1 MAAGAAAIVFVT
13 HQGRQPATCRRR
25 RSGPD
30 RSSVRGCSHG
40 SGAERKGSLMKWN
53 AFTYTLPCRSVAPFF
68 LLALSACSTTSP
80 APPELLESE
89 LGQPLARTLPASDA
103 HDRQRAQPGVAPGQK
118 HTLSNTAR
126 GHTPAH
132 KTVAAHGA
140 LGDQPIQLNFVEA
153 DIQSVVRAL
162 SRSTGQQF
170 LLDPKVTGTLTL
182 VSEGPVPASQAYE
195 MLLAALRMQGFS
207 VVDVG
212 GVAHVVPEADAR
224 LLGGPVYSA
233 DKPSGNGMLT
243 RTFRLQYEN
252 AVNLIPV
259 LRPIVSPNNPINAYP
274 GNNTIVVTD
283 YADNLTRVAQIIDG
297 IDTPSAIDTDVVTVH
312 NGIAVDI
319 ASMVSELLDTQGG
332 DATQKIS
339 VIGDPRSNAI
349 IIRAGSPERTELA
362 RNLIYKLDNAQSN
375 PSNLHVVYLRNAQ
388 AGKLAQ
394 ALRGLLTGESDSG
407 ASDTT
412 RTMLSGMGSTGNK
425 NDVQGNSSAG
435 PVSGTV
441 AGSGYGQSSASPSV
455 ATAGSQQAEQNTAFS
470 AAGVT
475 IQADSTTNTLL
486 ISAPEPLYRNLREVI
501 DQLDQRRAQV
511 VIESLIVE
519 VSEDDANQF
528 GVQWQ
533 TGNLNG
539 SGGFGGVNLGGSGL
553 NTSGSTSIDVLP
565 PGLNVGVVRGAVTIP
580 GIGEVLDLKVL
591 ARALKSKG
599 GSNVL
604 STPNLLTLDNE
615 AASIFVGQTIPFVTG
630 SYVTGGGG
638 TSNNP
643 FQTVQREEVG
653 LKLNVRPQISEGG
666 TVKLDIYQEVSN
678 VDQRASLASGT
689 VTNKR
694 AIDTSIL
701 LDDGQIMVLGGL
713 LQDGYNQSDEAV
725 PWLSRIPLLGVLFRN
740 EARSTRKTNL
750 MVFLR
755 PYIIRDSG
763 TGRNITLNRYEFMRR
778 AQGNLR
784 PERNWMLPDMQAPQ
798 LPSAAKAI
806 PDLQPAAGQMPRAVI
821 RAVPVP

>member
-1 MAAGAAAIVFVT
+1 
-13 HQGRQPATCRRR
+13 
-25 RSGPD
+25 
-30 RSSVRGCSHG
+30 
-40 SGAERKGSLMKWN
+40 MKWSGCN
-53 AFTYTLPCRSVAPFF
+53 YVRQCRKAAPFL
-68 LLALSACSTTSP
+68 LLALGACSNTPSTT
-80 APPELLESE
+80 PPPLLVDSE
-89 LGQPLARTLPASDA
+89 LGQPLANTQRSGDA
-103 HDRQRAQPGVAPGQK
+103 LLDRQRLQAQQAQRPKVLHPL
-118 HTLSNTAR
+118 TNSSR
-126 GHTPAH
+126 GHSSPRSTSVPRNP
-132 KTVAAHGA
+132 
-140 LGDQPIQLNFVEA
+140 LGDQPVQLNFVDA
-153 DIQSVVRAL
+153 DIQAVVRAL

-170 LLDPKVTGTLTL
+170 LVDPRVKGSLTL
-182 VSEGPVPASQAYE
+182 V
-195 MLLAALRMQGFS
+195 
-207 VVDVG
+207 
-212 GVAHVVPEADAR
+212 EADAK
-224 LLGGPVYSA
+224 LLGGPIYSA
-233 DKPSGNGMLT
+233 DKPAGNGMLT

-274 GNNTIVVTD
+274 GNNSIVVTD
-283 YADNLTRVAQIIDG
+283 YAENLQRVAQIIDG
-297 IDTPSAIDTDVVTVH
+297 IDTPSAIDTDVVAVQ

-319 ASMVSELLDTQGG
+319 ATMVAELLETQGA
-332 DATQKIS
+332 DQTQKIS
-339 VIGDPRSNAI
+339 VIGDPRSNSI

-407 ASDTT
+407 GNDGA
-412 RTMLSGMGSTGNK
+412 RAMLSGMG
-425 NDVQGNSSAG
+425 GNSQSG
-435 PVSGTV
+435 QSPTQNSSGTPT
-441 AGSGYGQSSASPSV
+441 GSGNVSNSGSSAYGQGSNSGSGLSGTGQSAD
-455 ATAGSQQAEQNTAFS
+455 QNTAFS
-470 AAGVT
+470 AGGVT
-475 IQADSTTNTLL
+475 IQADATTNTLL
-486 ISAPEPLYRNLREVI
+486 ISAPDPLYRNLREVI

-519 VSEDDANQF
+519 VGEDDASEF

-533 TGNLNG
+533 AGNLG
-539 SGGFGGVNLGGSGL
+539 GRGGFGGVNLGGSGL
-553 NTSGSTSIDVLP
+553 VGTPASKTSIDVLP
-565 PGLNVGVVRGAVTIP
+565 KGLNIGVVNGTVDIP
-580 GIGEVLDLKVL
+580 GIGKVLDLKVL

-599 GSNVL
+599 GTNVL

-666 TVKLDIYQEVSN
+666 TVKLDIYQEVSS
-678 VDQRASLASGT
+678 VDPRASVDAGT

-713 LQDGYNQSDEAV
+713 LQDGYSQSNDAV
-725 PWLSRIPLLGVLFRN
+725 PWLSSIPGLGALFRN
-740 EARSTRKTNL
+740 EKRSITKTNL

-763 TGRNITLNRYEFMRR
+763 AGRSITLNRYDFMRR
-778 AQGNLR
+778 AQGELQ
-784 PERNWMLPDMQAPQ
+784 PERSWAMPDMQAPQ

-806 PDLQPAAGQMPRAVI
+806 PGAVPVSLQTPGVGQGPRATI
-821 RAVPVP
+821 RAVPVQ

>member
-1 MAAGAAAIVFVT
+1 
-13 HQGRQPATCRRR
+13 
-25 RSGPD
+25 
-30 RSSVRGCSHG
+30 
-40 SGAERKGSLMKWN
+40 MKWSGSKYVRQYRK
-53 AFTYTLPCRSVAPFF
+53 AAPFL
-68 LLALSACSTTSP
+68 LLALGACSNTQSTV
-80 APPELLESE
+80 PPPMLVDSE
-89 LGQPLARTLPASDA
+89 LGQPLADTRRSGDA
-103 HDRQRAQPGVAPGQK
+103 LADRERLQAQQAQRPKVLHPVTSSRAQAAPRS
-118 HTLSNTAR
+118 TSVPRN
-126 GHTPAH
+126 P
-132 KTVAAHGA
+132 
-140 LGDQPIQLNFVEA
+140 LGDQPVQLNFVEA
-153 DIQSVVRAL
+153 DIQAVVRAL

-170 LLDPKVTGTLTL
+170 LVDPRVKGNLTL
-182 VSEGPVPASQAYE
+182 VSEGQVPAHQAYD

-212 GVAHVVPEADAR
+212 GVAQVVPEADAK
-224 LLGGPVYSA
+224 LLGGPIYSA
-233 DKPSGNGMLT
+233 DKPAGNGMLT

-283 YADNLTRVAQIIDG
+283 YAENLQRVAQIING
-297 IDTPSAIDTDVVTVH
+297 IDTPSAIDTDVVAVQ

-319 ASMVSELLDTQGG
+319 ATMVAELLETQGS
-332 DATQKIS
+332 DQTQKIS
-339 VIGDPRSNAI
+339 VIGDPRSNSI

-407 ASDTT
+407 SSDGA
-412 RTMLSGMGSTGNK
+412 RAMLSSMGGGSGSGQGASQTGSSTSTSGSTG
-425 NDVQGNSSAG
+425 QGTGS
-435 PVSGTV
+435 SGT
-441 AGSGYGQSSASPSV
+441 AKGYGQG
-455 ATAGSQQAEQNTAFS
+455 GSTSGLGSNGQQSDQNTAFS
-470 AAGVT
+470 AGGVT
-475 IQADSTTNTLL
+475 IQADATTNTLL
-486 ISAPEPLYRNLREVI
+486 ISAPDPLYRNLREVI

-519 VSEDDANQF
+519 VNEDDANEF

-533 TGNLNG
+533 AGNLG
-539 SGGFGGVNLGGSGL
+539 GKGGFGGVNLGGSGVVG
-553 NTSGSTSIDVLP
+553 NPGSKTSIDVLP
-565 PGLNVGVVRGAVTIP
+565 KGLNIGLVNGTVDIP
-580 GIGEVLDLKVL
+580 GVGKVLDLKVL

-666 TVKLDIYQEVSN
+666 TVKLDIYQEVSSI
-678 VDQRASLASGT
+678 DARASVEAGT
-689 VTNKR
+689 VTQKR

-713 LQDGYNQSDEAV
+713 LQDGYTQSNDAV
-725 PWLSRIPLLGVLFRN
+725 PWLSSIPGLGALFRN
-740 EARSTRKTNL
+740 EKRSVNKTNL

-763 TGRNITLNRYEFMRR
+763 AGRSITLNRYDFMRR
-778 AQGNLR
+778 AQGQLQ
-784 PERNWMLPDMQAPQ
+784 PERSWAMPDMQVPQ
-798 LPSAAKAI
+798 LPPAAKAI
-806 PDLQPAAGQMPRAVI
+806 PGAQPVSLQDAPQGIRATI
-821 RAVPVP
+821 RAVPVQ